1 MLKEVLFGR
10 ILLLAGCILVGNSM
24 AGSGAE
30 ARVQLSAVQDQLT
43 PLNAGS
49 WKVESIHGR
58 KSLVL
63 DIPGKQRP
71 PVRRPGEYTLWQKG
85 AALQNS
91 TFIVEACSLEPS
103 TKKGRD
109 VCILFGYRDDT
120 HYYYAHI
127 SNDSNGTVHNVIMKV
142 DGDSRSRINIEAL
155 PEPRLPD
162 GWRTIKIQH
171 LVSGEITVW
180 VDDMKTPLMTACDTS
195 YPGGGIGFGSF
206 DDRAAFSTLQISEQ

>member
-1 MLKEVLFGR
+1 MSIGMADSGEKE
-10 ILLLAGCILVGNSM
+10 
-24 AGSGAE
+24 
-30 ARVQLSAVQDQLT
+30 QLQLIAVQDQLT

-85 AALQNS
+85 TALQNG

-109 VCILFGYRDDT
+109 ICILFGYRGDT
-120 HYYYAHI
+120 H
-127 SNDSNGTVHNVIMKV
+127 
-142 DGDSRSRINIEAL
+142 
-155 PEPRLPD
+155 
-162 GWRTIKIQH
+162 
-171 LVSGEITVW
+171 
-180 VDDMKTPLMTACDTS
+180 
-195 YPGGGIGFGSF
+195 
-206 DDRAAFSTLQISEQ
+206 